1 MHSRFSGGRTVFAL
15 ALTATLSLS
24 ALPAAADSI
33 LFVGNS
39 FTYGEPAGG
48 SPSIQN
54 YNANSVTD
62 LNGLGI
68 GGVPALFKAFTE
80 QAGLNYTVSLE
91 TAPGQGLDYHYTNK
105 LALLDK
111 PWDHVVLQ
119 SYSTLD
125 ASNPGNPAKLI
136 QYAGLFANLL
146 TAQNPNVDINL
157 TATWSR
163 ADLTY
168 RTQSP
173 WLGKPIDAMQADVQQ
188 GYEQAKASNAS
199 INRVLEVGGAW
210 NDAIQ
215 SGLADADPYDGVSTG
230 LNLWAPDNYHA
241 SVFGYYLEALVVFG
255 NVTGVDPLSLGAN
268 ERVARDYGFTAE
280 QTLALQR
287 VAHGRVSVPEPSSL
301 LLMGTGL
308 LGLVGFARR
317 KARRQAA

>member
-125 ASNPGNPAKLI
+125 SAAPGNPAKLI
-136 QYAGLFANLL
+136 QYASLFADVFSSR
-146 TAQNPNVDINL
+146 NPAVDINL
-157 TATWSR
+157 MATWSR

-168 RTQSP
+168 KTSSP
-173 WLGKPIDAMQADVQQ
+173 WLGQPIDAMQRDVQA
-188 GYEQAKASNAS
+188 GYEAAKAANPA
-199 INRVLEVGGAW
+199 IDRVLTVGAAW
-210 NDAIQ
+210 NQAIQ
-215 SGLADADPYDGVSTG
+215 QGIADPNPYDGITPG
-230 LNLWAPDNYHA
+230 QLNLWAPDNYHGSA
-241 SVFGYYLEALVVFG
+241 AGYYLEALVVFG
-255 NVTGVDPLSLGAN
+255 SVTGLDPLSAGAN
-268 ERVARDYGFTAE
+268 DKVARDIGLTPE
-280 QTLALQR
+280 QALALQR
-287 VAHGRVSVPEPSSL
+287 VAHDQVAVPEPSSL
-301 LLMGTGL
+301 LLLGTAL
-308 LGLVGFARR
+308 AGLVWTRR
-317 KARRQAA
+317 RRPEPV